1 MSSKYQYW
9 LTFNNEKERLRLPVL
24 PENFKVTNKSSNE
37 SVDISGL
44 GEITVKQDRPALVFT
59 FSSFFPSASFPGIE
73 YPNFPD
79 PETCR
84 DTIER
89 WKEADK
95 PIHFIITSSRINLFA
110 TIEKFEYEERGGDIG
125 TLYYSITLKEFRP
138 VQVRQVKVNVS
149 TGTASVSKE
158 KTRQDNRVQPSV
170 YVVKAGDYLYKISK
184 NVLGNADRWKEIAQV
199 NNINAPYTIYPNQKL
214 KMPG

>member
-24 PENFKVTNKSSNE
+24 PESFKVVNGSKNE

-44 GEITVKQDRPALVFT
+44 GEITVKQDRPAMVFS

-73 YPNFPD
+73 YSNFPN

-84 DTIER
+84 ATIEQ
-89 WKEADK
+89 WKEADQ
-95 PIHFIITSSRINLFA
+95 PIHFIITGSRINIFA
-110 TIEKFEYEERGGDIG
+110 TIENFEYEERGGDIG
-125 TLYYSITLKEFRP
+125 TLHYSITLKEFRP
-138 VQVRQVKVNVS
+138 VQIRQVKVNVS
-149 TGTASVSKE
+149 TGAASVSKE
-158 KTRQDNRVQPSV
+158 KQRLDNRVQPSV
-170 YVVKAGDYLYKISK
+170 YIVKAGDYLYKISK
-184 NVLGNADRWKEIAQV
+184 NVLGNANRWKEIAQM
-199 NNINAPYTIYPNQKL
+199 NSINAPYTIYPNQKL